1 MTPEQDRNFDTSRG
15 RDQQAGSISALIR
28 LWSKDR
34 RSPAVTF
41 DADQIFSAIE
51 TEIIPRLV
59 LATEQSRRRTPLPA
73 IAPKEIRQSDREL
86 FLEVLMEGGAKDAT
100 AIAVGMLREGV
111 LLQAI
116 LVDLLAWSARRLGEF
131 WESDT
136 CSFSDVTIGLCRLH
150 EVLHQISDHE
160 PNNTR
165 QTGLGGL
172 SILLGNA
179 PDDQHVFGTVMVA
192 EIFRRDSWSVYC
204 EPGSNPDTL
213 CRTASE
219 SRFDIIGLSVSSD
232 EKCAAVPKLIRA
244 LRAASRNPDARIMV
258 GGRAFA
264 ENPDLADGTGAD
276 MVALDGF
283 SAPQLARKMLAN
295 TSHRC

>member
-1 MTPEQDRNFDTSRG
+1 MTPEQDRNYDTSGG

-34 RSPAVTF
+34 RSPAITF

-59 LATEQSRRRTPLPA
+59 LATEQSRHRAPLPA

-86 FLEVLMEGGAKDAT
+86 FLEVLMESGAKDAT
-100 AIAVGMLREGV
+100 AIAIGMLREGV
-111 LLQAI
+111 ILQAI
-116 LVDLLAWSARRLGEF
+116 LVDLLAWSARQLGEF

-160 PNNTR
+160 SRTVKQAP
-165 QTGLGGL
+165 LGSL

-179 PDDQHVFGTVMVA
+179 PNDQHVFGTVMVA
-192 EIFRRDSWSVYC
+192 EIFRRDSWTVSC
-204 EPGSNPDTL
+204 EPGSNPETL
-213 CRTASE
+213 CRTATE
-219 SRFDIIGLSVSSD
+219 SSFNVIGLSVSSD
-232 EKCAAVPKLIRA
+232 EKCAAVPGLIRS

-258 GGRAFA
+258 GGRVFT
-264 ENPDLADGTGAD
+264 ENPALAERTGAD

-295 TSHRC
+295 ISHRC